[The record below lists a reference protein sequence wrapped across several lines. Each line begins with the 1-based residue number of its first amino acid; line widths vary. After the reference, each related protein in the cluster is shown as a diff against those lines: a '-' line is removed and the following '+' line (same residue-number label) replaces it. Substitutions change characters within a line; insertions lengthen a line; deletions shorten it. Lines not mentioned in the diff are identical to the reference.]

1 MKFMSQID
9 SDARTLDKGLTWAKF
24 ICWAHGYPLQ
34 TPTKSHQS
42 PLTHHF
48 FKTLDHFWASLSWTC
63 GYIILPLK
71 EPENIIDALHL
82 ASQSHLVENH
92 NSTGGGLGCCHLLN
106 NHLAKPSSI
115 KGVQVLGHIGDKARR
130 KAGLLSSNRSHCL
143 CNQTTFV
150 ISLHVMISTRK
161 DHEGLCQWLATDMT
175 VGQLDSEFLPYFWS
189 CHIQETLLPPS
200 QCS

>member
-1 MKFMSQID
+1 MGSWLSSTD
-9 SDARTLDKGLTWAKF
+9 
-24 ICWAHGYPLQ
+24 
-34 TPTKSHQS
+34 SHQIAS
-42 PLTHHF
+42 KPTYTPFLQDPGPLLGLSF
-48 FKTLDHFWASLSWTC
+48 LDLWLYNPSFKGTR
-63 GYIILPLK
+63 K
-71 EPENIIDALHL
+71 
-82 ASQSHLVENH
+82 H
-92 NSTGGGLGCCHLLN
+92 NRCIAFGKSKPSSGKPQLNRWGLGCCHLLN